1 MSEAKRIL
9 LVEDDRFLR
18 KAAEVRLRRAGY
30 TVVTAADGEEALAT
44 VTTMQP
50 DLVLLDLI
58 MPRMQGFEVLRVM
71 RTQRNLDA
79 VPIIVLT
86 NLSQDAD
93 RDRAMLQGA
102 SGYLVKANLSL
113 DALADAVAAMLL
125 KGAA

>member
-1 MSEAKRIL
+1 MPDSKRIL

-30 TVVTAADGEEALAT
+30 TVVTAADGEEAIASAAT
-44 VTTMQP
+44 AAP

-58 MPRMQGFEVLRVM
+58 MPRMQGFEVLRLLRSQANM
-71 RTQRNLDA
+71 TA

-93 RDRAMLQGA
+93 RDRAMQQGA
-102 SGYLVKANLSL
+102 NGYLVKANMSL
-113 DALADAVAAMLL
+113 DALATAVDDLF

>member
-1 MSEAKRIL
+1 MTQPKRIL

-30 TVVTAADGEEALAT
+30 TVITAADGEEAIAT
-44 VTTMQP
+44 ASAMRP

-58 MPRMQGFEVLRVM
+58 MPRMQGFEVLRLL
-71 RTQRNLDA
+71 RTQPNMEG
-79 VPIIVLT
+79 VPIVVLT

-93 RDRAMLQGA
+93 RERAMTQGA
-102 SGYLVKANLSL
+102 NGYLIKANMSL
-113 DALADAVAAMLL
+113 DALADAVGDVL

>member
-1 MSEAKRIL
+1 MTEMKRIL

-30 TVVTAADGEEALAT
+30 TVITAADGEEAIAT
-44 VTTMQP
+44 ASAMRP

-58 MPRMQGFEVLRVM
+58 MPRMQGFEVLRVL
-71 RTQRNLDA
+71 RTQPTMHG
-79 VPIIVLT
+79 VPIVVLT

-93 RDRAMLQGA
+93 RERAMTHGA
-102 SGYLVKANLSL
+102 SGYLIKANMSL
-113 DALADAVAAMLL
+113 DALAEAVGDVL

>member
-1 MSEAKRIL
+1 MTQGKCIL

-30 TVVTAADGEEALAT
+30 TVLTAADGEEALAT
-44 VTTMQP
+44 ARTTRP

-58 MPRMQGFEVLRVM
+58 MPRLQGFEVLKVL
-71 RTQRNLDA
+71 RTQDNMQN
-79 VPIIVLT
+79 VPIVVLT

-93 RDRAMLQGA
+93 RERAMAQGA

-113 DALADAVAAMLL
+113 DALADAVDNVL

>member
-1 MSEAKRIL
+1 MTQSKRIL

-30 TVVTAADGEEALAT
+30 IVITAADGEEAIAT
-44 VTTMQP
+44 ARTTKP

-58 MPRMQGFEVLRVM
+58 MPRMQGFDVLRVL
-71 RTQRNLDA
+71 REQPELKT
-79 VPIIVLT
+79 VPIIVFT

-93 RDRAMLQGA
+93 RERALAHGA

-113 DALADAVAAMLL
+113 DALAAAVGTALQ
-125 KGAA
+125 GAA

>member
-1 MSEAKRIL
+1 MSEPKRIL

-18 KAAEVRLRRAGY
+18 KAAEVRLKRAGY
-30 TVVTAADGEEALAT
+30 TVITAADGEEALAT
-44 VTTMQP
+44 AQTMRP

-71 RTQRNLDA
+71 RTQRHLDG
-79 VPIIVLT
+79 VPIVVLT

-93 RDRAMLQGA
+93 RDQVMTQGA

-113 DALADAVAAMLL
+113 DALADAVGEVL

>member
-1 MSEAKRIL
+1 MAEPKRIL

-30 TVVTAADGEEALAT
+30 TVVTAADGEEAIASAAT
-44 VTTMQP
+44 ARP

-58 MPRMQGFEVLRVM
+58 MPRMQGFEVLRVL
-71 RTQRNLDA
+71 RTQPNMEG
-79 VPIIVLT
+79 VPIVVLT

-93 RDRAMLQGA
+93 REQVMTQGA
-102 SGYLVKANLSL
+102 NGYLVKANLSL
-113 DALADAVAAMLL
+113 DALADAVGEVL

>member
-1 MSEAKRIL
+1 MPDPKRIL

-30 TVVTAADGEEALAT
+30 TVLTAADGEEAIASAT
-44 VTTMQP
+44 TAAP

-58 MPRMQGFEVLRVM
+58 MPRMQGFEVLRVLRSQPNM
-71 RTQRNLDA
+71 TA

-93 RDRAMLQGA
+93 RERAMQQGA
-102 SGYLVKANLSL
+102 NGYLVKANMSL
-113 DALADAVAAMLL
+113 DALAGAVDDLF

>member
-1 MSEAKRIL
+1 MTEQKRIL

-30 TVVTAADGEEALAT
+30 TVITAADGEEAIAT
-44 VTTMQP
+44 AKTTRP

-58 MPRMQGFEVLRVM
+58 MPRMQGFEVLRLL
-71 RTQRNLDA
+71 RTEPNMDG
-79 VPIIVLT
+79 VPIVVLT

-93 RDRAMLQGA
+93 RERAMTQGA
-102 SGYLVKANLSL
+102 NGYLIKANMSL
-113 DALADAVAAMLL
+113 DALADAVGDVL

>member
-1 MSEAKRIL
+1 MTTPKRIL

-30 TVVTAADGEEALAT
+30 TVITAADGEEAIAT
-44 VTTMQP
+44 ASATRP

-58 MPRMQGFEVLRVM
+58 MPRMQGFEVLRLLRAQPNM
-71 RTQRNLDA
+71 QS
-79 VPIIVLT
+79 VPIVVLT

-93 RDRAMLQGA
+93 RERAMTHGA
-102 SGYLVKANLSL
+102 NGYLIKANMSL
-113 DALADAVAAMLL
+113 DALADAVGNAL

>member
-1 MSEAKRIL
+1 MSEPKRIL

-18 KAAEVRLRRAGY
+18 KAAEVRLKRAGY
-30 TVVTAADGEEALAT
+30 TVITAADGEEALAT
-44 VTTMQP
+44 AQTMRP

-71 RTQRNLDA
+71 RTQPHLDG
-79 VPIIVLT
+79 VPIVVLT

-93 RDRAMLQGA
+93 REQVMTQGA
-102 SGYLVKANLSL
+102 NGYLVKANLSL
-113 DALADAVAAMLL
+113 DALADAVGEAL

>member
-1 MSEAKRIL
+1 MTQPKRIL

-30 TVVTAADGEEALAT
+30 TVITAADGEEAIAT
-44 VTTMQP
+44 ASAMRP

-58 MPRMQGFEVLRVM
+58 MPRMQGFEVLRVL
-71 RTQRNLDA
+71 RTQPTMHG
-79 VPIIVLT
+79 VPIVVLT

-93 RDRAMLQGA
+93 RERAMTHGA
-102 SGYLVKANLSL
+102 SGYLIKANMSL
-113 DALADAVAAMLL
+113 DALAEAVGDVL

>member
-1 MSEAKRIL
+1 MTQPKRIL

-18 KAAEVRLRRAGY
+18 KAAEVRLRKAGY

-44 VTTMQP
+44 ASTLRP

-58 MPRMQGFEVLRVM
+58 MPRMQGFEVLRLL
-71 RTQRNLDA
+71 RTRPNMDG
-79 VPIIVLT
+79 VPIVVLT

-93 RDRAMLQGA
+93 RERALSHGA
-102 SGYLVKANLSL
+102 TGYLIKANMSL
-113 DALADAVAAMLL
+113 DALADAVGDAL

>member
-1 MSEAKRIL
+1 MNDAKRIL

-30 TVVTAADGEEALAT
+30 TVVTAADGEEAIAT
-44 VTTMQP
+44 ARTVRP

-58 MPRMQGFEVLRVM
+58 MPRMQGFEVLRILRAEPNMVG
-71 RTQRNLDA
+71 
-79 VPIIVLT
+79 VPIVVLT

-93 RDRAMLQGA
+93 RDRAMLNGA
-102 SGYLVKANLSL
+102 NGYLIKANMSL
-113 DALADAVAAMLL
+113 DALAHAVDNVL

>member
-1 MSEAKRIL
+1 MTDQKRIL

-30 TVVTAADGEEALAT
+30 TVITAADGEEAIAT
-44 VTTMQP
+44 ARTMRP

-58 MPRMQGFEVLRVM
+58 MPRMQGFEVLRVL
-71 RTQRNLDA
+71 RTEPNMNG
-79 VPIIVLT
+79 VPIVVLT

-93 RDRAMLQGA
+93 RERAMTQGA
-102 SGYLVKANLSL
+102 NGYLIKANLSL
-113 DALADAVAAMLL
+113 DALADAVGDAL

>member
-1 MSEAKRIL
+1 MTHPKRIL

-30 TVVTAADGEEALAT
+30 TVVTAADGEEAIAT
-44 VTTMQP
+44 AKAMRP

-58 MPRMQGFEVLRVM
+58 MPRMQGFEVLRVL
-71 RTQRNLDA
+71 RTEPNMDG
-79 VPIIVLT
+79 VPIVVLT

-93 RDRAMLQGA
+93 RERAMTQGA
-102 SGYLVKANLSL
+102 NGYLIKSNMSL
-113 DALADAVAAMLL
+113 DALADAVGDVL

>member
-1 MSEAKRIL
+1 MTQPKRIL

-30 TVVTAADGEEALAT
+30 TVVTAADGEEAIAT
-44 VTTMQP
+44 ASASRP

-58 MPRMQGFEVLRVM
+58 MPRMQGFEVLRVL
-71 RTQRNLDA
+71 RTQPNMQG
-79 VPIIVLT
+79 VPIVVLT

-93 RDRAMLQGA
+93 RERAMTHGA
-102 SGYLVKANLSL
+102 NGYLIKSNMSL
-113 DALADAVAAMLL
+113 DALADAVGDAL

>member
-1 MSEAKRIL
+1 MTQPKRIL

-30 TVVTAADGEEALAT
+30 TVITAADGEEAIAT
-44 VTTMQP
+44 ASAMRP

-58 MPRMQGFEVLRVM
+58 MPRMQGFEVLRLL
-71 RTQRNLDA
+71 RTQPNMDG
-79 VPIIVLT
+79 VPIVVLT

-93 RDRAMLQGA
+93 RERAMTQGA
-102 SGYLVKANLSL
+102 NGYLIKANMSL
-113 DALADAVAAMLL
+113 DALADAVGDVL

>member
-44 VTTMQP
+44 ASTMQP

-71 RTQRNLDA
+71 RTQRHLDG

-93 RDRAMLQGA
+93 RARAMTEGA
-102 SGYLVKANLSL
+102 NGYLVKANMSL
-113 DALADAVAAMLL
+113 DALADAVGTVL

>member
-1 MSEAKRIL
+1 MSESKRIL

-30 TVVTAADGEEALAT
+30 TVVTAADGEEAIAT
-44 VTTMQP
+44 ATAMRP

-58 MPRMQGFEVLRVM
+58 MPRMQGLEVLRVL
-71 RTQRNLDA
+71 RTQPTMEG
-79 VPIIVLT
+79 VPIVVLT

-93 RDRAMLQGA
+93 RERAMTHGA
-102 SGYLVKANLSL
+102 NGYLIKANMSL
-113 DALADAVAAMLL
+113 DALAEAVGEAL

>member
-1 MSEAKRIL
+1 MQPKRIL

-30 TVVTAADGEEALAT
+30 TVITAADGEEAIAT
-44 VTTMQP
+44 ASATRP

-58 MPRMQGFEVLRVM
+58 MPRMQGFEVLRLL
-71 RTQRNLDA
+71 RTQPNMKG
-79 VPIIVLT
+79 VPIVVLT

-93 RDRAMLQGA
+93 RERAMTHGA
-102 SGYLVKANLSL
+102 NGYLIKANMSL
-113 DALADAVAAMLL
+113 DALAEAVGDAL

>member
-1 MSEAKRIL
+1 MTQSKRIL

-30 TVVTAADGEEALAT
+30 TVITAADGEEAIAT
-44 VTTMQP
+44 AGTMRP

-58 MPRMQGFEVLRVM
+58 MPRMQGFEVLRVL
-71 RTQRNLDA
+71 RTQPNMVD
-79 VPIIVLT
+79 VPIVVLT

-93 RDRAMLQGA
+93 RERAMTHGA
-102 SGYLVKANLSL
+102 NGYLIKANLSL
-113 DALADAVAAMLL
+113 DALADAVGDAL

>member
-1 MSEAKRIL
+1 MSEPKRIL

-18 KAAEVRLRRAGY
+18 KAAEVRLKRAGY
-30 TVVTAADGEEALAT
+30 TVITAADGEEALAT
-44 VTTMQP
+44 AQTLRP

-71 RTQRNLDA
+71 RTQAHLDG

-93 RDRAMLQGA
+93 RRQAMTQGA
-102 SGYLVKANLSL
+102 TGYLVKANLSL
-113 DALADAVAAMLL
+113 DALADAVGDVF

>member
-1 MSEAKRIL
+1 MTDQKRIL

-30 TVVTAADGEEALAT
+30 TVITAADGEEAIAT
-44 VTTMQP
+44 AKSTRP

-58 MPRMQGFEVLRVM
+58 MPRMQGFEVLRLL
-71 RTQRNLDA
+71 RTEPNMEG
-79 VPIIVLT
+79 VPIVVLT

-93 RDRAMLQGA
+93 RERAMTQGA
-102 SGYLVKANLSL
+102 NGYLIKANMSL
-113 DALADAVAAMLL
+113 DALADAVGDVL

>member
-1 MSEAKRIL
+1 MTQPKRIL

-30 TVVTAADGEEALAT
+30 TVITAADGEEAIAT
-44 VTTMQP
+44 AGTMRP

-58 MPRMQGFEVLRVM
+58 MPRMQGFEVLRVL
-71 RTQRNLDA
+71 RTQPNMLG
-79 VPIIVLT
+79 VPIVVLT

-93 RDRAMLQGA
+93 RERAMTNGA
-102 SGYLVKANLSL
+102 NGYLIKANMSL
-113 DALADAVAAMLL
+113 DALADAVGDAL

>member
-1 MSEAKRIL
+1 MSEPKRIL

-18 KAAEVRLRRAGY
+18 KAAEVRLKRAGY
-30 TVVTAADGEEALAT
+30 TVITAADGEEALAT
-44 VTTMQP
+44 AQTMRP

-71 RTQRNLDA
+71 RTQPHLDG
-79 VPIIVLT
+79 VPIVVLT

-93 RDRAMLQGA
+93 REQVMTQGA
-102 SGYLVKANLSL
+102 TGYLVKANLSL
-113 DALADAVAAMLL
+113 DALADAVGEVL

>member
-1 MSEAKRIL
+1 MPDSKRIL

-30 TVVTAADGEEALAT
+30 TVVTAADGEEAIASAAT
-44 VTTMQP
+44 AAP

-58 MPRMQGFEVLRVM
+58 MPRMQGFEVLRVLRSQANM
-71 RTQRNLDA
+71 EA

-93 RDRAMLQGA
+93 RERAMQQGA
-102 SGYLVKANLSL
+102 NGYLVKANMSL
-113 DALADAVAAMLL
+113 DALAGAVDDLF

>member
-1 MSEAKRIL
+1 MPETKRIL

-30 TVVTAADGEEALAT
+30 TVVTAADGEEAIRTAAAER
-44 VTTMQP
+44 P

-58 MPRMQGFEVLRVM
+58 MPRMQGFEVLSVLRSQPGM
-71 RTQRNLDA
+71 DG
-79 VPIIVLT
+79 VPIVVLT

-93 RDRAMLQGA
+93 RERALKQGA
-102 SGYLVKANLSL
+102 NGYLVKANMSL
-113 DALADAVAAMLL
+113 DALASAVDDLF